1 LLLILFIVL
10 VVVLVL
16 VLVLVL
22 DSLSSHILHELPL
35 FEDEFEYEYD
45 DDVCGYRLDLTL
57 HPVLR
62 FFGYKSH

>member
-16 VLVLVL
+16 
-22 DSLSSHILHELPL
+22 DSFSSHILHELPL
-35 FEDEFEYEYD
+35 FEDELEYEYD
-45 DDVCGYRLDLTL
+45 DDVCRYRLDLTL